1 MAFGGRRSTDRSS
14 SKVVEP
20 SGALEV
26 ERTDVVVGTA
36 DGESTEDGGWWGVV
50 DEEVAVAD
58 EAAAAAPALTAR
70 VPAVMAARIDLRC
83 WGCLMMSL

>member
-20 SGALEV
+20 SGALEA
-26 ERTDVVVGTA
+26 ERTDGVVGAAA
-36 DGESTEDGGWWGVV
+36 DGESTEGGGWWGVV
-50 DEEVAVAD
+50 DDEVA
-58 EAAAAAPALTAR
+58 AAVEAAAPALTAR
-70 VPAVMAARIDLRC
+70 VPAVMAARMDLRC